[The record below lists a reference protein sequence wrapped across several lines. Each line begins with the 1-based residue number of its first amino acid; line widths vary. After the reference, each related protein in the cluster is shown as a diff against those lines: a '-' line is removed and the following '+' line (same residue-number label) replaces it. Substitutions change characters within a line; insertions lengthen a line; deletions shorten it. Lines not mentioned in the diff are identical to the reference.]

1 MSVRWLSV
9 LAAALLVGRAVGQ
22 EGPAKK
28 ELAKFQGSWQ
38 LVRYEAAE
46 ETLPPEAVAQIRF
59 TFTDNRLV
67 VRQGAKKEDEATFT
81 IDPTKTP
88 KEIDITAGKG
98 PNAGKV
104 SKGIYAFEGD
114 TLKLCAAAPGQ
125 KRPTEFKSDRASR
138 AGVLVLRREKK

>member
-9 LAAALLVGRAVGQ
+9 LAAGLVLGPAVGQ
-22 EGPAKK
+22 EGATKE
-28 ELAKFQGSWQ
+28 ELAKFQGTWQ
-38 LVRYEAAE
+38 LVRYDAAE
-46 ETLPPEAVAQIRF
+46 EALPPGVVAQIRV
-59 TFTDNRLV
+59 TFTDNRLI
-67 VRQGAKKEDEATFT
+67 VRQGDKKEDEATFT
-81 IDPTKTP
+81 IDPAKTP
-88 KEIDITAGKG
+88 KAIDITARKG

-138 AGVLVLRREKK
+138 AGVLVMRREKK